1 MYGAPVGTVSITTS
15 QYLISTTVTDASSS
29 TVTIPTGTRIF
40 NIHLISGATASV
52 LNIANGQGGT
62 NYLKLTCPVVSTGN
76 TFDFGING
84 IFFPLGAYATVDGN
98 IVTAQIQ
105 CRADQC

>member
-1 MYGAPVGTVSITTS
+1 MYGSPVGTVSISATGYVIS
-15 QYLISTTVTDASSS
+15 STTTDAAGT
-29 TVTIPTGTRIF
+29 TVNNPVSTRIF
-40 NIHLISGATASV
+40 NIHLISGGTASV

-76 TFDFGING
+76 TFDFGVNG
-84 IFFPLGAYATVDGN
+84 VVFPLGAYATVDGN
-98 IVTAQIQ
+98 IVTAQIN